1 MDGTHTGWS
10 VSTFWT
16 HQNCQWGVL
25 RGQKCPKN
33 TMNQANLA
41 TSGIGW
47 SKWLNLSESW
57 ILLDLCGTHPGWSV
71 GTIWAHQNC
80 HWGAWGVQH
89 GTKCHKPGRKRLHRF
104 NVHMYIKHGYYA
116 NKWIKTLTP
125 AQNRSSNILLHLKW
139 GRPRLLCLITNTKEH
154 SRTICYTPSRVLE
167 KTI

>member
-1 MDGTHTGWS
+1 MDHFGTKWLDLKESQIDLDGTRAGPAIQDGLL
-10 VSTFWT
+10 V

-104 NVHMYIKHGYYA
+104 NLHISNMGIVQK
-116 NKWIKTLTP
+116 KWFKTFTP
-125 AQNRSSNILLHLKW
+125 ARAQTYCYVP
-139 GRPRLLCLITNTKEH
+139 GRGCH
-154 SRTICYTPSRVLE
+154 
-167 KTI
+167 